1 MAGLAVILTS
11 GEVMERNLSR
21 ALEED
26 DPKPWAFNDWK
37 RQMQALKPTTSVAF
51 LDLVDQH
58 GSQVLRFTPSSAQLS
73 ARRAVLATIAKTVDQ
88 VEVPFF
94 DGYPY
99 EFRFEGILDSL
110 FQPLLSL
117 DELAEWLNQ
126 HIDGLTLEPSQLQT
140 LVTHAKSNKVGVFV
154 DGAPRKADY
163 FPARGRPVRPSGTP
177 PVTDTESEETS
188 TASGISKA
196 TNLEVAIGRFSSCVK
211 DAGLVF
217 LETNEDLPKAFLAAL
232 IAKRF
237 AILSGLSGS
246 GKTLLARALGQW
258 LGKDEQGRTRYLVEP
273 VRPDWTSPEPL
284 LGYEDALLPPI
295 DGRRAWTVPRPRQ
308 FICRAMSDPA
318 HLYLLVLDEMNLA
331 HVERYFADVLSG
343 IESDEAILPHLFANK
358 EGEWSVHADQPEQ
371 PFPNN
376 LLVIGTVNID
386 ETTYQFSP
394 KVLDR
399 AFTFDFRVATKELGT
414 VLRRPS
420 LVRAGADEDRRA
432 VHDALTDENWHLAH
446 PAPLATEVETEL
458 IALHERLSTIGF
470 EFGHRT
476 FFEAIRFTAVLAAA
490 GIATIEEQ
498 LDWTIMT
505 KVLPRLHGS
514 RRQLESFLS
523 ALLESARGADAEK
536 PTMPRTTRKV
546 ERMLDLLRANQF
558 VSFAE

>member
-21 ALEED
+21 ALEQD
-26 DPKPWAFNDWK
+26 DPKPWAFSDWK
-37 RQMQALKPTTSVAF
+37 RQMQALKPPLSVAF

-58 GSQVLRFTPSSAQLS
+58 GSQVRRFTPSAAQLS
-73 ARRAVLATIAKTVDQ
+73 ARRAVLATITKAVDQ

-99 EFRFEGILDSL
+99 EFRFEGVLEGR
-110 FQPLLSL
+110 FEPLLSL

-163 FPARGRPVRPSGTP
+163 FAGGRPGQPSGSP
-177 PVTDTESEETS
+177 PLIETELEETS
-188 TASGISKA
+188 TASGSTP
-196 TNLEVAIGRFSSCVK
+196 TNLDAAIDRFSSCVK

-217 LETNEDLPKAFLAAL
+217 LGTNEDLPKAFLAAL

-237 AILSGLSGS
+237 VILSGLSGS

-308 FICRAMSDPA
+308 FICRAISDPA

-343 IESDEAILPHLFANK
+343 IESDEAILPHLFANN
-358 EGEWSVHADQPEQ
+358 EGEWSVHADRPEQ

-399 AFTFDFRVATKELGT
+399 AFTFDFRVATEELGT
-414 VLRRPS
+414 VMRRPS
-420 LVRAGADEDRRA
+420 LVRAGADEEHQA
-432 VHDALTDENWHLAH
+432 VHSALADENWHLAH
-446 PAPLATEVETEL
+446 PAPLAAEVQTEL
-458 IALHERLSTIGF
+458 LDLHERLSTIGF

-476 FFEAIRFTAVLAAA
+476 YFEAIRFTAVLAAV
-490 GIATIEEQ
+490 GIGKIEEQ

-523 ALLESARGADAEK
+523 ALLDSARGADAEK

-546 ERMLDLLRANQF
+546 ERMLALLRANQF